1 MRPKIKICGIRTLA
15 AAQAAINDSADFL
28 GFIHFAKSPR
38 HLSVDDMAALMKV
51 IRETGAQLP
60 LVAVVVD
67 PDDTLLD
74 ALRDTVRPDFIQ
86 LHGKET
92 PARVAE
98 IAALTGLPLIK
109 VLSVG
114 EAADLYAAEA
124 YEPHVTYLM
133 FDAKPPKDAAL
144 PGGLGLRFDWTLM
157 QGYRG
162 TTPWFLAGGLDAANA
177 REAVELSGATLLDV
191 SSGVESAP
199 GQKDAG
205 LISGFLRTA
214 KAI

>member
-1 MRPKIKICGIRTLA
+1 
-15 AAQAAINDSADFL
+15 
-28 GFIHFAKSPR
+28 
-38 HLSVDDMAALMKV
+38 MAALMKV
-51 IRETGAQLP
+51 IRANGAQLP
-60 LVAVVVD
+60 LVAVIVD

-74 ALRDTVRPDFIQ
+74 ALKHTVRPDFIQ

-109 VLSVG
+109 ALSVG
-114 EAADLYAAEA
+114 ESADLKAAEA
-124 YEPHVTYLM
+124 YEPHVSYLM

-162 TTPWFLAGGLDAANA
+162 TKPWFLAGGLDITNV